1 MTSFNR
7 RVYEMLVRLIVFAK
21 TYPQFFG
28 QDTFPGQ
35 LMAQIEAA
43 VQRLSE
49 HVTSQTAGEGSVKVA
64 TDERKKARAE
74 LRGQLEGISRI
85 GKGLGLTEFMIPRD
99 RNDVALVHVG
109 RTWSSLVQQH
119 KQKFLDS
126 RMPGG
131 FHREARCCGPE
142 IGAHVSRPDV
152 LDRHTAV
159 RNCQDRPNANGSVRR
174 VEAIGSDHGE
184 PLARQPGGFSRLG
197 KRSPGASLRE
207 CEARAGAGR
216 GGGKG
221 GCVTQPPIRG
231 RLPKLPNSQE
241 AN

>member
-43 VQRLSE
+43 VQKLSE

-126 RMPGG
+126 RMPADFIEKLDVAVQKLERTYHEQTYSIGT
-131 FHREARCCGPE
+131 RQSATVKIDQTRTEAF
-142 IGAHVSRPDV
+142 AALKQ
-152 LDRHTAV
+152 LDPIMENLLRDNPAALAV
-159 RNCQDRPNANGSVRR
+159 WESARR
-174 VEAIGSDHGE
+174 VPRYANAKPEQAQ
-184 PLARQPGGFSRLG
+184 AAAAG
-197 KRSPGASLRE
+197 KEVA
-207 CEARAGAGR
+207 
-216 GGGKG
+216 
-221 GCVTQPPIRG
+221 
-231 RLPKLPNSQE
+231 
-241 AN
+241 